1 MVRIQHYNEQNKIC
15 FTLRQWSLL
24 LAIIAFVSISCSGCV
39 KNMFNSFLICQI
51 ITSLLTFGAI
61 LGLRHT
67 RDAWELVL
75 ADLAEEEN
83 QNAISV
89 YFSEHQQYKS
99 NKRLL
104 HQSQHVVQGIFYKM
118 LFFCC
123 KIKKNGVKGL
133 HFLYRFPI

>member
-1 MVRIQHYNEQNKIC
+1 MP
-15 FTLRQWSLL
+15 
-24 LAIIAFVSISCSGCV
+24 
-39 KNMFNSFLICQI
+39 QI
-51 ITSLLTFGAI
+51 ITGLLTFGAI

-83 QNAISV
+83 QNAISI

-104 HQSQHVVQGIFYKM
+104 HQSQHVVQGTCVLDY
-118 LFFCC
+118 
-123 KIKKNGVKGL
+123 
-133 HFLYRFPI
+133 